1 MAKKNDSTSKKI
13 NSKIEAHDKQH
24 TRNAVKRQKKV
35 EKMFDDATKKASII
49 ASTTSGTKD
58 SFELSKEP
66 AARKRI
72 DEVIL
77 QLNEDLSATIINGDK
92 EEWLLSANKNDAIV
106 DYLAQQTNLP
116 TETISQWKSRNLD
129 ALEAFQTRKIEGM
142 NLSAKVWNITDQFKG
157 ELEMAIDVALGDGV
171 SAAAMSRTV
180 RKLLN
185 NPTALFRRVR
195 DKNGQLRLSQTAK
208 NYHPGR
214 GVYRSAYRNALR
226 LTATETNMAYRTAD
240 HTRWQQLNF
249 VTGIE
254 IKLSANHNCRG
265 IAKGQFY
272 DICDELAGVYPKDF
286 KFVGWH
292 PFCRC
297 FAIPKLADM
306 NEFLKYQDKLVAGE
320 DVSGY
325 KFSGEVTQM
334 PKQFNEWIDNN
345 KERIATA
352 KSLPY
357 FIRDNY
363 IGGDISKGLVSQ
375 LTANKMAVDA
385 GRLDGFVKFTEK
397 TKNEIASEIRTIGNK
412 LGIFPKNVAVEFSD
426 NLEENTLMEWNGGTV
441 RISCGKYKM
450 DNDKIFCPADDLR
463 NALNKLK
470 GITKGELTFNEEYAI
485 EALFHESIHSKIKI
499 PATNYLQA
507 SILEVSTQLYARN
520 NYAKILRAYGKEPV
534 WFDKIKTK
542 GYGYKDGCNL
552 LREYFTKDGELQ
564 VGDLI
569 NIINGTEDG
578 TKKLLKKFKEF
589 NVPKAKQKEIFE
601 SLNLIIKRK

>member
-1 MAKKNDSTSKKI
+1 MAKKNDSTQKKI
-13 NSKIEAHDKQH
+13 NSKIDAHDKQH
-24 TRNAVKRQKKV
+24 TRNAKKRQKKV
-35 EKMFDDATKKASII
+35 EKMFDEATKKASII
-49 ASTTSGTKD
+49 ASATSGSKN

-66 AARKRI
+66 AAKKRI
-72 DEVIL
+72 DEVIM

-92 EEWLLSANKNDAIV
+92 EEWLLSANKNDAMV
-106 DYLAQQTNLP
+106 DYLAQHTNLP
-116 TETISQWKSRNLD
+116 SETISQWKSRNLD
-129 ALEAFQTRKIEGM
+129 ALEAFQQRKIEGM

-195 DKNGQLRLSQTAK
+195 DKNGQLRLSQNAK

-254 IKLSANHNCRG
+254 IKLSNNHNCRG

-297 FAIPKLADM
+297 FAVPKLADM
-306 NEFLKYQDKLVAGE
+306 DEFLKYQDKFVAGE

-325 KFSGEVTQM
+325 KFSGEITQM
-334 PKQFNEWIDNN
+334 PKQFNEWVKNN
-345 KERIATA
+345 EKRIKSA

-357 FIRDNY
+357 FLRDNQSLINPKSY
-363 IGGDISKGLVSQ
+363 EAIYGHKAGGIIRIDEK
-375 LTANKMAVDA
+375 LTAKVRNTLKNDVATLTKEQYENAKEVAEMVGASFGKPMRFEDVDSGNVNPKYGQSKKYEINCALSVLTSEARTRGINVYAEGVIEPKGKNKHITYQLGENMSMAWIDPKTMKNPTIVVHKINGKFDDA
-385 GRLDGFVKFTEK
+385 FAKIGELTKENGRYYLGFEGELDHALNIYRRNG
-397 TKNEIASEIRTIGNK
+397 K
-412 LGIFPKNVAVEFSD
+412 LYLYDQQINGSCDLLKL
-426 NLEENTLMEWNGGTV
+426 LEENNATSFEV
-441 RISCGKYKM
+441 
-450 DNDKIFCPADDLR
+450 LR
-463 NALNKLK
+463 L
-470 GITKGELTFNEEYAI
+470 
-485 EALFHESIHSKIKI
+485 
-499 PATNYLQA
+499 
-507 SILEVSTQLYARN
+507 
-520 NYAKILRAYGKEPV
+520 
-534 WFDKIKTK
+534 D
-542 GYGYKDGCNL
+542 NL
-552 LREYFTKDGELQ
+552 LIDKT
-564 VGDLI
+564 
-569 NIINGTEDG
+569 NIDQWIVA
-578 TKKLLKKFKEF
+578 L
-589 NVPKAKQKEIFE
+589 
-601 SLNLIIKRK
+601 